1 MFEVPGYELKTGSG
15 LDRALLT
22 KFMGQTYREFFPVP
36 DLSVLQRTVEQYFSP
51 ETPLWWVEP
60 QSADPPEPSLLPSAV
75 REPVGCLWM
84 GNAVDQVEGDRHAH
98 VFLLYVAPA
107 HRRRG
112 IGSALMR
119 HAEAWARGRGD
130 RRLGLQVFADNAIAL
145 RLYESLGFQ
154 VRSLWMLKTLE
165 PEP

>member
-1 MFEVPGYELKTGSG
+1 MPGYELKTGSG
-15 LDRALLT
+15 LDRALLA

-36 DLSVLQRTVEQYFSP
+36 DLATLNRTVEQYFSP

-60 QSADPPEPSLLPSAV
+60 QAAAPPEPSLLPSAV
-75 REPVGCLWM
+75 RQPVGCLWM

-98 VFLLYVAPA
+98 VFLLYVVPE

-119 HAEAWARGRGD
+119 HAESWARERGD

-145 RLYESLGFQ
+145 HLYKSLGFQ
-154 VRSLWMLKTLE
+154 VRSLWMLKPLDPDT
-165 PEP
+165 